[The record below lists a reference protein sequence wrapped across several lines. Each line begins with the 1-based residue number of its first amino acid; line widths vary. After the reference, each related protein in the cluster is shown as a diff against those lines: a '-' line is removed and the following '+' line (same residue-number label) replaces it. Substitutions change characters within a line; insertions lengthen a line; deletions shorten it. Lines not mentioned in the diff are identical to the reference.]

1 MINRKIKYAALLTA
15 LTVFTS
21 GCGADNSDSQ
31 SSDNGAAENARTII
45 LDDAKAAALNHAGL
59 SENDVVFIKA
69 KLEHDDGAAE
79 YDIEFTA
86 DNFKYEYEIDAID
99 GKVLEFSSEAIS
111 EVTNNIETSSDEA
124 SVQITL
130 DEAKN
135 IALKH
140 AGIKSSDAVF
150 TKAKSDN
157 DGGILKYDI
166 EFTAN
171 NTEYE
176 YEISAI
182 DGDILESS
190 AETVKTVTSAPAAT
204 AASSQITLDE
214 AKKIALKHAGIKSSD
229 AVFTKAKSDNDDG
242 VLKYDIEFT
251 ANNTEYEYEISAS
264 DGSILES
271 SVEAV
276 RTVASART
284 EASSQLTLDEAKK
297 IALKHAGI
305 KSSDAVFTKAKSDN
319 DDGVLKY
326 DIEFTA
332 NNTEYEYEISA
343 SDGSILESS
352 VEAVRT
358 VASALTEASSQ
369 ITLDEAKD
377 IALKHAGFT
386 SSQVKFTK
394 AQLDYDNGVAEYEI
408 EFRVNGHEY
417 EYKINAETGKIIE
430 YEIDD

>member
-21 GCGADNSDSQ
+21 GCGANNSDSQ
-31 SSDNGAAENARTII
+31 SSDNGAAENARTIV

-59 SENDVVFIKA
+59 SENDVVFVKA

-86 DNFKYEYEIDAID
+86 NNFMYEYEIDAID

-111 EVTNNIETSSDEA
+111 EVSNNIETSFSEA

-171 NTEYE
+171 NAEYE

-190 AETVKTVTSAPAAT
+190 AEPVKTVTSAPAAP

-214 AKKIALKHAGIKSSD
+214 AKEIALKHAGIKSSD

-276 RTVASART
+276 RTVASAP
-284 EASSQLTLDEAKK
+284 A
-297 IALKHAGI
+297 
-305 KSSDAVFTKAKSDN
+305 
-319 DDGVLKY
+319 
-326 DIEFTA
+326 
-332 NNTEYEYEISA
+332 
-343 SDGSILESS
+343 
-352 VEAVRT
+352 
-358 VASALTEASSQ
+358 EASSQ

-394 AQLDYDNGVAEYEI
+394 AQLDYDDGVAEYEI